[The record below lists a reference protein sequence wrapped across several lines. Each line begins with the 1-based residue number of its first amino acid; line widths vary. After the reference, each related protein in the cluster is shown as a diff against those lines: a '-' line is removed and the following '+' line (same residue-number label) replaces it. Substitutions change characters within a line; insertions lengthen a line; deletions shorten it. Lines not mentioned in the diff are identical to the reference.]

1 MITELEKLSE
11 AEYDLLLK
19 APVLMSVL
27 VSCAGGEVNKKQKAE
42 AIKLSHIKTF
52 TAVPELRP
60 YYKEVEKNFQGDF
73 ESIASTYYPF
83 DDKKRN
89 ALKKEMEK
97 VPPILK
103 KLDPEYAGF
112 LGRGLER
119 YANHVKRAAHSIF
132 HDFVFPMVILDMK
145 HHQHQEKG

>member
-27 VSCAGGEVNKKQKAE
+27 ASCTDGEVNKKQKAD

-52 TAVPELRP
+52 TSVPELRP
-60 YYKEVEKNFQGDF
+60 YYKEVEKNFQQDF
-73 ESIASTYYPF
+73 ESAAETYHPF

-89 ALKKEMEK
+89 ALKKEIEK
-97 VPPILK
+97 VLQHLK
-103 KLDPEYAGF
+103 KLNPEYAEL
-112 LGRGLER
+112 LGKSLER
-119 YANHVKRAAHSIF
+119 YAGHVKRATHSVF

-145 HHQHQEKG
+145 HHNH